1 MKLKEFIQKLK
12 RIAKKH
18 GDDAK
23 VIMAD
28 NIPAVNPV
36 FSEEYP
42 NKKNVIIT
50 DEEEKN

>member
-1 MKLKEFIQKLK
+1 MKLKKFIQKLE

-28 NIPAVNPV
+28 NILVTNPV
-36 FSEEYP
+36 FSNKYSD
-42 NKKNVIIT
+42 KKNVVIT
-50 DEEEKN
+50 DEN